1 MPRLTK
7 IHIARLRRQAVRNRL
22 SRAIEFAGVT
32 QQEMG
37 DALGMKQSYI
47 SDVSR
52 GRYDTLTVSNAHKF
66 AMYLG
71 VSIEDLFPFEPEKET
86 DTLKGGSLEHH

>member
-7 IHIARLRRQAVRNRL
+7 IHIARLRRQPAKNRL
-22 SRAIEFAGVT
+22 SRAVEFAGVT
-32 QQEMG
+32 QQEVG

-66 AMYLG
+66 AMYFG
-71 VSIEDLFPFEPEKET
+71 VSIEDLFPFVPEKQT
-86 DTLKGGSLEHH
+86 NDA